1 MKQCQIVM
9 LFVQLLDRNA
19 MIIQIVS
26 LQHKTYTSTNKVYIG
41 KETWITFTFF
51 QWKGKLV

>member
-1 MKQCQIVM
+1 MKQCQTVM

-26 LQHKTYTSTNKVYIG
+26 LQHKTYTSINKVYIG